1 MSKRSG
7 VRSPASACIFCF
19 AASSWLFFSRDCVN
33 ILRNISCPIYSI
45 LFLFPRARKT
55 RIIPFLFY
63 ATPPRIEARRI
74 KRISGI
80 IGHGQTSATWAPR
93 TECLRNAP
101 SHDKTTSLVGCLAL
115 SHGLGAAP
123 HAPAHRPSFV
133 GATWT
138 EGVRYKPAAA

>member
-1 MSKRSG
+1 MYPQYICLDIARQCPAVCRLSPVHIGNHVRE
-7 VRSPASACIFCF
+7 VRSSIPSTCLNFLFRSIFL
-19 AASSWLFFSRDCVN
+19 AFFFRDCVN

-80 IGHGQTSATWAPR
+80 IGHGQSKGGLTRRSEALPLD
-93 TECLRNAP
+93 CGLR
-101 SHDKTTSLVGCLAL
+101 
-115 SHGLGAAP
+115 
-123 HAPAHRPSFV
+123 AHV
-133 GATWT
+133 
-138 EGVRYKPAAA
+138 

>member
-1 MSKRSG
+1 MYPVYMTCYCLQCPAVYPCSPVHIGVPVREVWSSIPSICLDFFIRS
-7 VRSPASACIFCF
+7 IFL
-19 AASSWLFFSRDCVN
+19 AFFFRDCVN

-80 IGHGQTSATWAPR
+80 IGHGQVAGGLKAARIWAG
-93 TECLRNAP
+93 L
-101 SHDKTTSLVGCLAL
+101 
-115 SHGLGAAP
+115 LGADVLRLGEALP
-123 HAPAHRPSFV
+123 PS
-133 GATWT
+133 AILS
-138 EGVRYKPAAA
+138 

>member
-1 MSKRSG
+1 MYPQYICLDIARQCPAVCRCSPVHIGNHVREVWGSIPSICLDFLFRS
-7 VRSPASACIFCF
+7 IFL
-19 AASSWLFFSRDCVN
+19 AFFFRDCVN

-80 IGHGQTSATWAPR
+80 IGHGQVISAFRP
-93 TECLRNAP
+93 LRELDGVCQRP
-101 SHDKTTSLVGCLAL
+101 QIGCAL
-115 SHGLGAAP
+115 MRAL
-123 HAPAHRPSFV
+123 
-133 GATWT
+133 
-138 EGVRYKPAAA
+138 